1 MITKYAALAEIF
13 QKQGG
18 YAMEANIRSV
28 LHGMGFG
35 DTDPSTTVSSLSG
48 GQKTRLALARLL
60 LIKPDLLLLDEP
72 TNHLDIAT
80 LRWLEA
86 WLRNYPGAVLVVSH
100 DRYFLDAL
108 VDTIYEIERTSTRK
122 YTGNY
127 TRFIELKAA
136 EHERNLRVYERQQD
150 EIARME
156 DFIQRNIARASTT
169 KRAQS
174 RRAMLDRIVPVD
186 RPRGDL
192 RKATFRFEVERAS
205 GKDVLDVQQLA
216 MSYSAEQ
223 APLFQNV
230 SFTAHRGD
238 AIALIGPNG
247 IGKTTLLKALVGTME
262 PTHGRIV
269 WGTNVTIGYYDQ
281 EQTGLNKNNTVLEE
295 LWNTFPHLEEV
306 RIRTVLGNFLFLGED
321 VLKKISALSG
331 GEKARV
337 ALAKLMLLNANVLIM
352 DEPTNHLD
360 LVSKEVLESA
370 LLDYEGTILFI
381 SHDRYFL
388 NRIAE
393 FVLELS
399 SDGVQ
404 HFLGNYDDYIAKK
417 EEIAELASM
426 NNNLRPSVPS
436 MPVAST
442 YEAVKQSK
450 REDRARQRRI
460 EQLEQIIATTE
471 QRISDFELKLAD
483 PDIFKDYNA
492 VEKLQN
498 QIDEDRMLL
507 TTTYKEWENLIE

>member
-1 MITKYAALAEIF
+1 
-13 QKQGG
+13 
-18 YAMEANIRSV
+18 
-28 LHGMGFG
+28 
-35 DTDPSTTVSSLSG
+35 
-48 GQKTRLALARLL
+48 
-60 LIKPDLLLLDEP
+60 
-72 TNHLDIAT
+72 
-80 LRWLEA
+80 
-86 WLRNYPGAVLVVSH
+86 
-100 DRYFLDAL
+100 
-108 VDTIYEIERTSTRK
+108 
-122 YTGNY
+122 
-127 TRFIELKAA
+127 
-136 EHERNLRVYERQQD
+136 
-150 EIARME
+150 
-156 DFIQRNIARASTT
+156 
-169 KRAQS
+169 
-174 RRAMLDRIVPVD
+174 
-186 RPRGDL
+186 
-192 RKATFRFEVERAS
+192 
-205 GKDVLDVQQLA
+205 
-216 MSYSAEQ
+216 
-223 APLFQNV
+223 LFQNV